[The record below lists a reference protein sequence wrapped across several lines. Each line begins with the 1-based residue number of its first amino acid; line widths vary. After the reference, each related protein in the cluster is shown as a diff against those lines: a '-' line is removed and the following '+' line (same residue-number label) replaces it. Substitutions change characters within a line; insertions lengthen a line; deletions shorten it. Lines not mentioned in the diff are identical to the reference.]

1 MFTRKELKR
10 KGRQSLKKHYL
21 IFLAACLAA
30 AFLASE
36 FRSALTFSTLRSYE
50 LPEDFSRTESP
61 PPSQSRSIAW
71 EDILMNIAEH
81 DTSSGRQLSE
91 QIKQN
96 AIEQSKD
103 GNPMFGRSR
112 GVLSG
117 LINSVSSGSIVVSA
131 VAAIASITGSENL
144 GIFLLILIGELGF
157 FLFWFLIQNT
167 YPVIMRRIFLEG
179 MNYSRVTPQRFLFL
193 LRIKKWLKAS
203 RIMFIKYIFYSLWC
217 LTIAGILIKRYSYF
231 MVPYIAAENPDMSG
245 RDAVTLSRRIMQGH
259 KWECFVLEL
268 SFLGWQFLGLL
279 TFGLFNV
286 FYTNPYKTAVFT
298 QYYGQIR
305 ALAKEKAVP
314 GSELLNDTW
323 LYEKPDPS
331 LIEEKYADVIA
342 VMKKPAD
349 PAGGLTGWRA
359 FFARNFGVL
368 FFAREK
374 EKQYER
380 RQAAWVKF
388 QELMDDADGR
398 AYPVRLSPVPEDS
411 RRMLVDSLNYM
422 RHYSI
427 WSLLV
432 IYLGLAVFG
441 WLWEVAMHLITY
453 GTFVNRGAL
462 HGPWLPIYG
471 LGSVLIL
478 TVLNRLRRHPVI
490 EFCAAIVLCG
500 FLEYMTSVFMEFITG
515 GKKWW
520 DYSGYFLNLNG
531 RICAEGLLA
540 FGIGGIAVVYILA
553 PLIDNIT
560 NRINL
565 NILRPVCIAAAA
577 VFLADSAYSY
587 FYPNT
592 GHGITD
598 IEAQIQ
604 TWELNTYTARF
615 ELQTQN
621 MKDSRTDYLY
631 YLAESVQPVY
641 KHF

>member
-1 MFTRKELKR
+1 MLTRKEMKQ

-36 FRSALTFSTLRSYE
+36 FRSALAFTTIRSYE
-50 LPEDFSRTESP
+50 LPADFSGTESP
-61 PPSQSRSIAW
+61 PPSQRRSIAW

-81 DTSSGRQLSE
+81 DTLSGRQLSE

-96 AIEQSKD
+96 AIEQAKD

-112 GVLSG
+112 GILSG
-117 LINSVSSGSIVVSA
+117 LVNSVSSGSIVVSA
-131 VAAIASITGSENL
+131 VAAVTSITGSENL
-144 GIFLLILIGELGF
+144 GILFLILIGELGF

-179 MNYSRVTPQRFLFL
+179 LNYGRVTPQRFLFL

-203 RIMFIKYIFYSLWC
+203 RIMFVRYIFYTLWC
-217 LTIAGILIKRYSYF
+217 LTIAGIFIKRYSYF

-245 RDAVTLSRRIMQGH
+245 REAVTLSRRIMRGH

-268 SFLGWQFLGLL
+268 SFLGWQILGLL

-286 FYTNPYKTAVFT
+286 LYTNPYKTAVFT
-298 QYYGQIR
+298 QYYGQLR
-305 ALAKEKAVP
+305 ALAKENAVP
-314 GSELLNDTW
+314 VTELLNDTW

-331 LIEEKYADVIA
+331 LIEEKYADVIS
-342 VMKKPAD
+342 VMKNPAD

-368 FFAREK
+368 LFASER
-374 EKQYER
+374 EKQYES

-398 AYPVRLSPVPEDS
+398 AYPVRLFPVPEDS

-422 RHYSI
+422 RHYSV
-427 WSLLV
+427 WSLIV
-432 IYLGLAVFG
+432 IYLGLAIFG

-471 LGSVLIL
+471 LGSVPIL
-478 TVLNRLRRHPVI
+478 TFLNRLRSHPVI

-500 FLEYMTSVFMEFITG
+500 FLEYMTSVFMEFTTG

-553 PLIDNIT
+553 PLIDNII
-560 NRINL
+560 NRINSK
-565 NILRPVCIAAAA
+565 ILRPVCIAVAA
-577 VFLADSAYSY
+577 VFLADFVYSQ

-604 TWELNTYTARF
+604 IRDPDAYTAQF
-615 ELQTQN
+615 EL
-621 MKDSRTDYLY
+621 SPRVTDNGRAY
-631 YLAESVQPVY
+631 YL
-641 KHF
+641 

>member
-1 MFTRKELKR
+1 MLTRKEMKQ

-36 FRSALTFSTLRSYE
+36 FRSALAFTTIRSYE
-50 LPEDFSRTESP
+50 LPADFSGTESP
-61 PPSQSRSIAW
+61 PPSQRRSIAW

-81 DTSSGRQLSE
+81 DTLSGRQLSE

-96 AIEQSKD
+96 AIDQAKD

-112 GVLSG
+112 GILSG
-117 LINSVSSGSIVVSA
+117 LVNSVSSGSIVVSA
-131 VAAIASITGSENL
+131 VAAVTSITGSENL
-144 GIFLLILIGELGF
+144 GILFLILIGELGF

-179 MNYSRVTPQRFLFL
+179 LNYGRVTPQRFLFL

-203 RIMFIKYIFYSLWC
+203 RIMFVRYIFYTLWC
-217 LTIAGILIKRYSYF
+217 LTIAGIFIKRYSYF

-245 RDAVTLSRRIMQGH
+245 REAVTLSRRIMRGH

-268 SFLGWQFLGLL
+268 SFLGWQILGLL

-286 FYTNPYKTAVFT
+286 LYTNPYKTAVFT
-298 QYYGQIR
+298 QYYEQLR
-305 ALAKEKAVP
+305 ALAKENAVP
-314 GSELLNDTW
+314 VTELLNDTW

-331 LIEEKYADVIA
+331 LIEEKYADVIS
-342 VMKKPAD
+342 VMKNPAD

-368 FFAREK
+368 LFARER
-374 EKQYER
+374 EKQYES

-398 AYPVRLSPVPEDS
+398 AYPVRLFPVPEDS

-422 RHYSI
+422 RHYSV
-427 WSLLV
+427 WSLIV
-432 IYLGLAVFG
+432 IYLGLAIFG

-478 TVLNRLRRHPVI
+478 TFLNRLRSHPVI

-500 FLEYMTSVFMEFITG
+500 FLEYMTSVFMEFTTG

-553 PLIDNIT
+553 PLIDNII
-560 NRINL
+560 NRINSK
-565 NILRPVCIAAAA
+565 ILRPVCIAVAA
-577 VFLADSAYSY
+577 VFLADFVYSQ

-604 TWELNTYTARF
+604 IRDPDAYTAQF
-615 ELQTQN
+615 EL
-621 MKDSRTDYLY
+621 SPRVTDNGRAY
-631 YLAESVQPVY
+631 YL
-641 KHF
+641 

>member
-1 MFTRKELKR
+1 MLTRKEMKQ

-36 FRSALTFSTLRSYE
+36 FRSALTFTTIRSYE
-50 LPEDFSRTESP
+50 LPAGFSGTESP
-61 PPSQSRSIAW
+61 PPSQRRSIAW

-81 DTSSGRQLSE
+81 DTLSGRQLSE

-96 AIEQSKD
+96 AIEQAKD

-112 GVLSG
+112 GILSG
-117 LINSVSSGSIVVSA
+117 LVNSVSSGSIVVSA
-131 VAAIASITGSENL
+131 VAAVTSITGSENL
-144 GIFLLILIGELGF
+144 GILFLILIGELGF

-179 MNYSRVTPQRFLFL
+179 MNYGRVTPQRFLFL

-203 RIMFIKYIFYSLWC
+203 RIMFVRYIFYTLWC
-217 LTIAGILIKRYSYF
+217 LTIAGIFIKRYSYF

-245 RDAVTLSRRIMQGH
+245 REAVTLSRRIMRGH

-268 SFLGWQFLGLL
+268 SFLGWQILGLL

-286 FYTNPYKTAVFT
+286 LYTNPYKTAVFT
-298 QYYGQIR
+298 QYYGQLR
-305 ALAKEKAVP
+305 ALAKENAVP
-314 GSELLNDTW
+314 VTELLNDTW

-331 LIEEKYADVIA
+331 LIEEKYADVIS
-342 VMKKPAD
+342 VMKNPAD

-368 FFAREK
+368 LFARER
-374 EKQYER
+374 EIQYES

-388 QELMDDADGR
+388 QELMD
-398 AYPVRLSPVPEDS
+398 PVRLFPVPEDS

-422 RHYSI
+422 RHYSV
-427 WSLLV
+427 WSLIV
-432 IYLGLAVFG
+432 IYLGLAIFG

-478 TVLNRLRRHPVI
+478 TFLNRLRSHPVI

-500 FLEYMTSVFMEFITG
+500 FLEYMTSVFMEFTTG

-553 PLIDNIT
+553 PLIDNII
-560 NRINL
+560 NRINSK
-565 NILRPVCIAAAA
+565 ILRPVCIAVAA
-577 VFLADSAYSY
+577 VFLADFVYSQ

-604 TWELNTYTARF
+604 IRDPDAYTAQF
-615 ELQTQN
+615 EL
-621 MKDSRTDYLY
+621 SPRVTDNGRAY
-631 YLAESVQPVY
+631 YL
-641 KHF
+641 

>member
-1 MFTRKELKR
+1 MLTRKEMKQ

-36 FRSALTFSTLRSYE
+36 FRSALAFTTIRSYE
-50 LPEDFSRTESP
+50 LPADFSGTESP
-61 PPSQSRSIAW
+61 PPSQRRSIAW

-81 DTSSGRQLSE
+81 DTLSGRQLSE

-96 AIEQSKD
+96 AIEQAKD

-112 GVLSG
+112 GILSG
-117 LINSVSSGSIVVSA
+117 LVNSVSSGSIVVSA
-131 VAAIASITGSENL
+131 VAAVTSITGSENL
-144 GIFLLILIGELGF
+144 GILFLILIGELGF

-179 MNYSRVTPQRFLFL
+179 LNYGRVTPQRFLFL

-203 RIMFIKYIFYSLWC
+203 RIMFVRYIFYTLWC
-217 LTIAGILIKRYSYF
+217 LTIAGIFIKRYSYF

-245 RDAVTLSRRIMQGH
+245 REAVTLSRRIMRGH

-268 SFLGWQFLGLL
+268 SFLGWQILGLL

-286 FYTNPYKTAVFT
+286 LYTNPYKTAVFT
-298 QYYGQIR
+298 QYYGQLR
-305 ALAKEKAVP
+305 ALAKENAVAVTK
-314 GSELLNDTW
+314 LLNDTW

-331 LIEEKYADVIA
+331 LVEQKYADVIS
-342 VMKKPAD
+342 VMKNPAD

-368 FFAREK
+368 LFARER
-374 EKQYER
+374 EKQYES

-398 AYPVRLSPVPEDS
+398 AYPVRLFPVPEDS

-422 RHYSI
+422 RHYSV
-427 WSLLV
+427 WSLIV
-432 IYLGLAVFG
+432 IYLGLAIFG

-478 TVLNRLRRHPVI
+478 TFLNRLRSHPVI

-500 FLEYMTSVFMEFITG
+500 FLEYMTSVFMEFTTG

-553 PLIDNIT
+553 PLIDNII
-560 NRINL
+560 NRINSK
-565 NILRPVCIAAAA
+565 ILRPVCIAVAA
-577 VFLADSAYSY
+577 VFLADFVYSQ

-604 TWELNTYTARF
+604 IRDPDAYTAQF
-615 ELQTQN
+615 EL
-621 MKDSRTDYLY
+621 SPRVTDNGRAY
-631 YLAESVQPVY
+631 YL
-641 KHF
+641 

>member
-1 MFTRKELKR
+1 MLTRKEMKQ

-36 FRSALTFSTLRSYE
+36 FRSALAFTTIRSYE
-50 LPEDFSRTESP
+50 LPADFSGTESP
-61 PPSQSRSIAW
+61 PPSQRRSIAW

-81 DTSSGRQLSE
+81 DTLSGRQLSE

-96 AIEQSKD
+96 AIEQAKD

-112 GVLSG
+112 GILSG
-117 LINSVSSGSIVVSA
+117 LVNSVSSGSIVVSA
-131 VAAIASITGSENL
+131 VAAVTSITGSENL
-144 GIFLLILIGELGF
+144 GIACLILRGGVGSV
-157 FLFWFLIQNT
+157 LFWFLIQNT

-179 MNYSRVTPQRFLFL
+179 LNYGRVTPQRFLFL

-203 RIMFIKYIFYSLWC
+203 RIMFVRYIFYTLWC
-217 LTIAGILIKRYSYF
+217 LTIAGIFIKRYSYF

-245 RDAVTLSRRIMQGH
+245 REAVTLSRRIMRGH

-268 SFLGWQFLGLL
+268 SFLGWQILGLL

-286 FYTNPYKTAVFT
+286 LYTNPYKTAVFT
-298 QYYGQIR
+298 QYYGQLR
-305 ALAKEKAVP
+305 ALAKENAVP
-314 GSELLNDTW
+314 VTELLNDTW

-331 LIEEKYADVIA
+331 LIEEKYADVIS
-342 VMKKPAD
+342 VMKNPAD

-368 FFAREK
+368 LFARER
-374 EKQYER
+374 EKQYES

-398 AYPVRLSPVPEDS
+398 AYPVRLFPVPEDS

-422 RHYSI
+422 RHYSV
-427 WSLLV
+427 WSLIV
-432 IYLGLAVFG
+432 IYLGLAIFG

-478 TVLNRLRRHPVI
+478 TFLNRLRSHPVI

-500 FLEYMTSVFMEFITG
+500 FLEYMTSVFMEFTTG

-553 PLIDNIT
+553 PLIDNII
-560 NRINL
+560 NRINSK
-565 NILRPVCIAAAA
+565 ILRPVCIAVAA
-577 VFLADSAYSY
+577 VFLADFVYSQ

-604 TWELNTYTARF
+604 IRDPDAYTAQF
-615 ELQTQN
+615 EL
-621 MKDSRTDYLY
+621 SPRVTDNGRAY
-631 YLAESVQPVY
+631 YL
-641 KHF
+641 

>member
-1 MFTRKELKR
+1 MLTRKEMKQ

-36 FRSALTFSTLRSYE
+36 FRSALTFTTIRSYE
-50 LPEDFSRTESP
+50 LPAGFSGTESP
-61 PPSQSRSIAW
+61 PPSQRRSIAW

-81 DTSSGRQLSE
+81 DTLSGRQLSE

-96 AIEQSKD
+96 AIEQAKD

-112 GVLSG
+112 GILSG
-117 LINSVSSGSIVVSA
+117 LVNSVSSGSIVVSA
-131 VAAIASITGSENL
+131 VAAVTSITGSENL
-144 GIFLLILIGELGF
+144 GILFLILIGELGF

-179 MNYSRVTPQRFLFL
+179 MNYGRVTPQRFLFL

-203 RIMFIKYIFYSLWC
+203 RIMFVRYIFYTLWC
-217 LTIAGILIKRYSYF
+217 LTIAGIFIKRYSYF

-245 RDAVTLSRRIMQGH
+245 REAVTLSRRIMRGH

-268 SFLGWQFLGLL
+268 SFLGWQILGLL

-286 FYTNPYKTAVFT
+286 LYTNPYKTAVFT
-298 QYYGQIR
+298 QYYGQLR
-305 ALAKEKAVP
+305 ALAKENAVP
-314 GSELLNDTW
+314 VTELLNDTW

-331 LIEEKYADVIA
+331 LIEEKYADVIS
-342 VMKKPAD
+342 VMKNPAD

-368 FFAREK
+368 LFARER
-374 EKQYER
+374 EKQYES

-398 AYPVRLSPVPEDS
+398 AYPVRLFPVPEDS

-422 RHYSI
+422 RHYSV
-427 WSLLV
+427 WSLIV
-432 IYLGLAVFG
+432 IYLGLAIFG

-478 TVLNRLRRHPVI
+478 TFLNRLRSHPVI

-500 FLEYMTSVFMEFITG
+500 FLEYMTSVFMEFTTG

-553 PLIDNIT
+553 PLIDNII
-560 NRINL
+560 NRINSK
-565 NILRPVCIAAAA
+565 ILRPVCIAVAA
-577 VFLADSAYSY
+577 VFLADFVYSQ

-604 TWELNTYTARF
+604 IRDPDAYTAQF
-615 ELQTQN
+615 EL
-621 MKDSRTDYLY
+621 SPRVTDNGRAY
-631 YLAESVQPVY
+631 YL
-641 KHF
+641 

>member
-1 MFTRKELKR
+1 MLTRKEMKQ

-36 FRSALTFSTLRSYE
+36 FRSALAFTTIRSYE
-50 LPEDFSRTESP
+50 LPADFSGTESP
-61 PPSQSRSIAW
+61 PPSQRRSIAW

-81 DTSSGRQLSE
+81 DTLSGRQLSE

-96 AIEQSKD
+96 AIEQAKD

-112 GVLSG
+112 GILSG
-117 LINSVSSGSIVVSA
+117 LVNSVSSGSIVVSA
-131 VAAIASITGSENL
+131 VAAVTSITGSENL
-144 GIFLLILIGELGF
+144 GILFLILIGELGF

-179 MNYSRVTPQRFLFL
+179 LNYGRVTPQRFLFL

-203 RIMFIKYIFYSLWC
+203 RIMFVRYIFYTLWC
-217 LTIAGILIKRYSYF
+217 LTIAGIFIKRYSYF

-245 RDAVTLSRRIMQGH
+245 REAVTLSRRIMRGH

-268 SFLGWQFLGLL
+268 SFLGWQILGLL

-298 QYYGQIR
+298 QYYGQLR
-305 ALAKEKAVP
+305 ALAKENAVP
-314 GSELLNDTW
+314 VTELLNDTW

-331 LIEEKYADVIA
+331 LIEEKYADVIS
-342 VMKKPAD
+342 VMKNPAD

-368 FFAREK
+368 LFARER

-398 AYPVRLSPVPEDS
+398 AYPVRLFPVPEGS

-422 RHYSI
+422 RHYSV
-427 WSLLV
+427 WSLIV
-432 IYLGLAVFG
+432 IYLGLAIFG

-478 TVLNRLRRHPVI
+478 TFLNRLRSHPVI

-500 FLEYMTSVFMEFITG
+500 FLEYMTSVFMEFTTG

-553 PLIDNIT
+553 PLIDNII
-560 NRINL
+560 NRINSK
-565 NILRPVCIAAAA
+565 ILRPVCIAVAA
-577 VFLADSAYSY
+577 VFLADFVYSQ

-604 TWELNTYTARF
+604 IRDPDAYTAQF
-615 ELQTQN
+615 EL
-621 MKDSRTDYLY
+621 SPRVTDNGRAY
-631 YLAESVQPVY
+631 YL
-641 KHF
+641 

>member
-1 MFTRKELKR
+1 MLTRKEMKQ

-36 FRSALTFSTLRSYE
+36 FRSALAFTTIRSYE
-50 LPEDFSRTESP
+50 LPADFSGTESP
-61 PPSQSRSIAW
+61 PPSQRRSIAW

-81 DTSSGRQLSE
+81 DTLSGRQLSE

-96 AIEQSKD
+96 AIEQAKD

-112 GVLSG
+112 GILSG
-117 LINSVSSGSIVVSA
+117 LVNSVSSGSIVVSA
-131 VAAIASITGSENL
+131 VAAVTSITGSENL
-144 GIFLLILIGELGF
+144 GILFLILIGELGF

-179 MNYSRVTPQRFLFL
+179 LNYGRVTPQRFLFL

-203 RIMFIKYIFYSLWC
+203 RIMFVRYIFYTLWC
-217 LTIAGILIKRYSYF
+217 LTIAGIFIKRYSYF
-231 MVPYIAAENPDMSG
+231 MVPYIVAENPDMSG
-245 RDAVTLSRRIMQGH
+245 REAVTLSRRIMRGH

-268 SFLGWQFLGLL
+268 SFLGWQILGLL

-286 FYTNPYKTAVFT
+286 LYTNPYKTAVFT
-298 QYYGQIR
+298 QYYEQLR
-305 ALAKEKAVP
+305 ALAKENAVP
-314 GSELLNDTW
+314 VTELLNDTW

-331 LIEEKYADVIA
+331 LIEEKYADVIS
-342 VMKKPAD
+342 VMKNPAD

-368 FFAREK
+368 LFARER
-374 EKQYER
+374 EKQYES

-398 AYPVRLSPVPEDS
+398 AYPVRLFPVPEDS

-422 RHYSI
+422 RHYSV
-427 WSLLV
+427 WSLIV
-432 IYLGLAVFG
+432 IYLGLAIFG

-478 TVLNRLRRHPVI
+478 TFLNRLRSHPVI

-500 FLEYMTSVFMEFITG
+500 FLEYMTSVFMEFTTG

-553 PLIDNIT
+553 PLIDNII
-560 NRINL
+560 NRINSK
-565 NILRPVCIAAAA
+565 ILRPVCIAVAA
-577 VFLADSAYSY
+577 VFLADFVYSQ

-604 TWELNTYTARF
+604 IRDPDAYTAQF
-615 ELQTQN
+615 EL
-621 MKDSRTDYLY
+621 SPRVTDNGRAY
-631 YLAESVQPVY
+631 YL
-641 KHF
+641 

>member
-1 MFTRKELKR
+1 MLTRKEMKQ

-36 FRSALTFSTLRSYE
+36 FRSALAFTTIRSYE
-50 LPEDFSRTESP
+50 LPADFSGTESP
-61 PPSQSRSIAW
+61 PPSQRRSIAW

-81 DTSSGRQLSE
+81 DTLSGRQLSE

-96 AIEQSKD
+96 AIEQAKD

-112 GVLSG
+112 GILSG
-117 LINSVSSGSIVVSA
+117 LVNSVSSGSIVVSA
-131 VAAIASITGSENL
+131 VAAVTSITGSENL
-144 GIFLLILIGELGF
+144 GILFLILIGELGF

-179 MNYSRVTPQRFLFL
+179 LNYGRVTPQRFLFL

-203 RIMFIKYIFYSLWC
+203 RIMFVRYIFYTLWC
-217 LTIAGILIKRYSYF
+217 LTIAGIFIKRYSYF

-245 RDAVTLSRRIMQGH
+245 REAVTLSRRIMRGH

-268 SFLGWQFLGLL
+268 SFLGWQILGLL

-286 FYTNPYKTAVFT
+286 LYTNPYKTAVFT
-298 QYYGQIR
+298 QYYGQLR
-305 ALAKEKAVP
+305 ALAKENAVP
-314 GSELLNDTW
+314 VTELLNDTW

-331 LIEEKYADVIA
+331 LIEEKYADVIS
-342 VMKKPAD
+342 VMKNPAD

-368 FFAREK
+368 LFARER
-374 EKQYER
+374 EKQYES

-398 AYPVRLSPVPEDS
+398 AYPVRLFPVPEDS

-422 RHYSI
+422 RHYSV
-427 WSLLV
+427 WSLIV
-432 IYLGLAVFG
+432 IYLGLGIFG
-441 WLWEVAMHLITY
+441 WLWVVAMHLITY

-478 TVLNRLRRHPVI
+478 TFLNRLRSHPVI

-500 FLEYMTSVFMEFITG
+500 FLEYMTSVFTEFTTG

-531 RICAEGLLA
+531 RVCAEGLLA

-553 PLIDNIT
+553 PLIDNII
-560 NRINL
+560 NRINSK
-565 NILRPVCIAAAA
+565 ILRPVCIAVAA
-577 VFLADSAYSY
+577 VFLADFVYSQ

-604 TWELNTYTARF
+604 IRDPDAYTAQF
-615 ELQTQN
+615 EL
-621 MKDSRTDYLY
+621 SPRVTDNGRAY
-631 YLAESVQPVY
+631 YL
-641 KHF
+641 

>member
-1 MFTRKELKR
+1 MLTRKEMKQ

-36 FRSALTFSTLRSYE
+36 FRSALAFTTIRSYE
-50 LPEDFSRTESP
+50 LPADFSGTESP
-61 PPSQSRSIAW
+61 PPSQRRSIAW

-81 DTSSGRQLSE
+81 DTLSGRQLSE

-96 AIEQSKD
+96 AIEQAKD

-112 GVLSG
+112 GILSG
-117 LINSVSSGSIVVSA
+117 LVNSVSSGSIVVSA
-131 VAAIASITGSENL
+131 VAAVTSITGSENL
-144 GIFLLILIGELGF
+144 GILFLILIGELGF

-179 MNYSRVTPQRFLFL
+179 LNYGRVTPQRFLFL

-203 RIMFIKYIFYSLWC
+203 RIMFVRYIFYTLWC
-217 LTIAGILIKRYSYF
+217 LTIAGIFIKRYSYF

-245 RDAVTLSRRIMQGH
+245 REAVTLSRRIMRGH
-259 KWECFVLEL
+259 KWECFVFEL
-268 SFLGWQFLGLL
+268 SFLGWQILGLL

-286 FYTNPYKTAVFT
+286 LYTYKTAVFT
-298 QYYGQIR
+298 QYYGQLR
-305 ALAKEKAVP
+305 ALAKENAVP
-314 GSELLNDTW
+314 VTELLNDTW

-331 LIEEKYADVIA
+331 LIEEKYADVIS
-342 VMKKPAD
+342 VMKNPAD

-368 FFAREK
+368 LFARER
-374 EKQYER
+374 EKQYES

-398 AYPVRLSPVPEDS
+398 AYPVRLFPVPEDS

-422 RHYSI
+422 RHYSV
-427 WSLLV
+427 WSLIV
-432 IYLGLAVFG
+432 IYLGLAIFG

-478 TVLNRLRRHPVI
+478 TFLNRLRSHPVI

-500 FLEYMTSVFMEFITG
+500 FLEYMTSVFMEFTTG

-553 PLIDNIT
+553 PLIDNII
-560 NRINL
+560 NRINSK
-565 NILRPVCIAAAA
+565 ILRPVCIAVAA
-577 VFLADSAYSY
+577 VFLADFVYSQ

-604 TWELNTYTARF
+604 IRDPDAYTAQF
-615 ELQTQN
+615 EL
-621 MKDSRTDYLY
+621 SPRVTDNGRAY
-631 YLAESVQPVY
+631 YL
-641 KHF
+641 

>member
-1 MFTRKELKR
+1 
-10 KGRQSLKKHYL
+10 
-21 IFLAACLAA
+21 
-30 AFLASE
+30 
-36 FRSALTFSTLRSYE
+36 
-50 LPEDFSRTESP
+50 
-61 PPSQSRSIAW
+61 
-71 EDILMNIAEH
+71 
-81 DTSSGRQLSE
+81 
-91 QIKQN
+91 
-96 AIEQSKD
+96 
-103 GNPMFGRSR
+103 
-112 GVLSG
+112 
-117 LINSVSSGSIVVSA
+117 
-131 VAAIASITGSENL
+131 
-144 GIFLLILIGELGF
+144 
-157 FLFWFLIQNT
+157 
-167 YPVIMRRIFLEG
+167 MRRIFLEG
-179 MNYSRVTPQRFLFL
+179 LNYGRVTPQRFLFL

-203 RIMFIKYIFYSLWC
+203 RIMFVRYIFYTLWC
-217 LTIAGILIKRYSYF
+217 LTIAGIFIKRYSYF

-245 RDAVTLSRRIMQGH
+245 REAVTLSRRIMRGH

-268 SFLGWQFLGLL
+268 SFLGWQILGLL

-286 FYTNPYKTAVFT
+286 LYTNPYKTAVFT
-298 QYYGQIR
+298 QYYGQLR
-305 ALAKEKAVP
+305 ALAKENAVP
-314 GSELLNDTW
+314 VTELLNDTW

-331 LIEEKYADVIA
+331 LIEEKYADVIS
-342 VMKKPAD
+342 VMKNPAD

-368 FFAREK
+368 LFARER
-374 EKQYER
+374 EKQYES

-398 AYPVRLSPVPEDS
+398 AYPVRLFPVPEDS

-422 RHYSI
+422 RHYSV
-427 WSLLV
+427 WSLIV
-432 IYLGLAVFG
+432 IYLGLAIFG

-478 TVLNRLRRHPVI
+478 TFLNRLRSHPVI

-500 FLEYMTSVFMEFITG
+500 FLEYMSSVFMEFTTG

-553 PLIDNIT
+553 PLIDNII
-560 NRINL
+560 NRINSK
-565 NILRPVCIAAAA
+565 ILRPVCIAVAA
-577 VFLADSAYSY
+577 VFLADFVYSQ

-604 TWELNTYTARF
+604 IRDPDAYTAQF
-615 ELQTQN
+615 EL
-621 MKDSRTDYLY
+621 SPRVTDNGRAY
-631 YLAESVQPVY
+631 YL
-641 KHF
+641 

>member
-1 MFTRKELKR
+1 MLTRKEMKQ

-36 FRSALTFSTLRSYE
+36 FRSALAFTTIRSYE
-50 LPEDFSRTESP
+50 LPADFSGTESP
-61 PPSQSRSIAW
+61 PPSQRRSIAW

-81 DTSSGRQLSE
+81 DTLSGRQLSE

-96 AIEQSKD
+96 AIEQAKD

-112 GVLSG
+112 GILSG
-117 LINSVSSGSIVVSA
+117 LVNSVSSGSIVVSA
-131 VAAIASITGSENL
+131 VAAVTSITGSENL
-144 GIFLLILIGELGF
+144 GILFLILIGELGF

-179 MNYSRVTPQRFLFL
+179 LNYGRVTPQRFLFL

-203 RIMFIKYIFYSLWC
+203 RIMFVRYIFYTLWC
-217 LTIAGILIKRYSYF
+217 LTIAGIFIKRYSYF

-245 RDAVTLSRRIMQGH
+245 REAVTLSRRIMRGH

-268 SFLGWQFLGLL
+268 SFLGWQILGLL

-286 FYTNPYKTAVFT
+286 LYTNPYKTAVFT
-298 QYYGQIR
+298 QYYGQLR
-305 ALAKEKAVP
+305 ALAKENAVP
-314 GSELLNDTW
+314 VTELLNDTW
-323 LYEKPDPS
+323 IYEKPDPS
-331 LIEEKYADVIA
+331 LIEEKYADVIS
-342 VMKKPAD
+342 VMKNPAD

-368 FFAREK
+368 LFARER

-398 AYPVRLSPVPEDS
+398 AYPVRLFPVPEGS

-422 RHYSI
+422 RHYSV
-427 WSLLV
+427 WSLIV
-432 IYLGLAVFG
+432 IYLGLAIFG

-478 TVLNRLRRHPVI
+478 TFLNRLRSHPVI

-500 FLEYMTSVFMEFITG
+500 FLEYMTSVFMEFTTG

-553 PLIDNIT
+553 PLIDNII
-560 NRINL
+560 NRINSK
-565 NILRPVCIAAAA
+565 ILRPVCIAVAA
-577 VFLADSAYSY
+577 VFLADFVYSQ

-604 TWELNTYTARF
+604 IRDPDAYTAQF
-615 ELQTQN
+615 EL
-621 MKDSRTDYLY
+621 SPRVTDNGRAY
-631 YLAESVQPVY
+631 YL
-641 KHF
+641 

>member
-1 MFTRKELKR
+1 MKQ

-36 FRSALTFSTLRSYE
+36 FRSALTFTTIRSYE
-50 LPEDFSRTESP
+50 LPADFSETESP
-61 PPSQSRSIAW
+61 PPSQRRSIAW
-71 EDILMNIAEH
+71 EDILINIAEH

-96 AIEQSKD
+96 AIEQAEE

-112 GVLSG
+112 GALSG
-117 LINSVSSGSIVVSA
+117 LVNSVSSGSIVVSA

-144 GIFLLILIGELGF
+144 GILLLILIGELGF
-157 FLFWFLIQNT
+157 FLFWFLVQNT
-167 YPVIMRRIFLEG
+167 YPVIIRRIFLEG
-179 MNYSRVTPQRFLFL
+179 LNYSRVTPQRFLFL

-203 RIMFIKYIFYSLWC
+203 RIMFVRYIFYTLWC
-217 LTIAGILIKRYSYF
+217 LTIGGILIKRYSYF
-231 MVPYIAAENPDMSG
+231 MVPYIAAENPDMNG
-245 RDAVTLSRRIMQGH
+245 REAVTLSRRIMQGH

-268 SFLGWQFLGLL
+268 SFLGWQILGLL

-286 FYTNPYKTAVFT
+286 LYTNPYKTAVFT
-298 QYYGQIR
+298 QYYSQLR

-323 LYEKPDPS
+323 LYEKPAPS

-349 PAGGLTGWRA
+349 PAAGLTGWRA

-374 EKQYER
+374 EKQYES

-398 AYPVRLSPVPEDS
+398 AYPVRLFPVPEDS

-422 RHYSI
+422 RHYSV
-427 WSLLV
+427 WSLIV
-432 IYLGLAVFG
+432 IYLGLAIFG

-500 FLEYMTSVFMEFITG
+500 FLEYMTSVFMEFTTG

-560 NRINL
+560 NRINP
-565 NILRPVCIAAAA
+565 NILRPVCIAVSI
-577 VFLADSAYSY
+577 VFLADSVYSH

-598 IEAQIQ
+598 IQAQIQ
-604 TWELNTYTARF
+604 PLELNTYTARF

-621 MKDSRTDYLY
+621 MKDSWTGYLY
-631 YLAESVQPVY
+631 YLSESVQPVCQQ
-641 KHF
+641 F

>member
-1 MFTRKELKR
+1 MLTRKEMKQ

-36 FRSALTFSTLRSYE
+36 FRSALAFTTIRSYE
-50 LPEDFSRTESP
+50 LPADFSGTESP
-61 PPSQSRSIAW
+61 PPSQRRSIAW

-81 DTSSGRQLSE
+81 DTLSGRQLSE

-96 AIEQSKD
+96 AIEQAKD

-112 GVLSG
+112 GILSG
-117 LINSVSSGSIVVSA
+117 LVNSVSSGSIVVSA
-131 VAAIASITGSENL
+131 VAAVTSITGSENL
-144 GIFLLILIGELGF
+144 GILFLILIGELGF

-179 MNYSRVTPQRFLFL
+179 LNYGRVTPQRFLFL

-203 RIMFIKYIFYSLWC
+203 RIMFVRYIFYTLWC
-217 LTIAGILIKRYSYF
+217 LTIAGIFIKRYSYF

-245 RDAVTLSRRIMQGH
+245 REAVTLSRRIMRGH

-268 SFLGWQFLGLL
+268 SFLGWQILGLL
-279 TFGLFNV
+279 TFGLFSV
-286 FYTNPYKTAVFT
+286 LYTNPYKTAVFT
-298 QYYGQIR
+298 QYYEQLR
-305 ALAKEKAVP
+305 ALAKENAVP
-314 GSELLNDTW
+314 VTELLNDTW

-331 LIEEKYADVIA
+331 LIEEKYADVIS
-342 VMKKPAD
+342 VMKNPAD

-368 FFAREK
+368 LFARER
-374 EKQYER
+374 EKQYES

-398 AYPVRLSPVPEDS
+398 AYPVRLFPVPEDS

-422 RHYSI
+422 RHYSV
-427 WSLLV
+427 WSLIV
-432 IYLGLAVFG
+432 IYLGLAIFG

-478 TVLNRLRRHPVI
+478 TFLNRLRSHPVI

-500 FLEYMTSVFMEFITG
+500 FLEYMTSVFMEFTTG

-553 PLIDNIT
+553 PLIDNII
-560 NRINL
+560 NRINSK
-565 NILRPVCIAAAA
+565 ILRPVCIAVAA
-577 VFLADSAYSY
+577 VFLADFVYSQ

-604 TWELNTYTARF
+604 IRDPDAYTAQF
-615 ELQTQN
+615 EL
-621 MKDSRTDYLY
+621 SPRVTDNGRAY
-631 YLAESVQPVY
+631 YL
-641 KHF
+641 

>member
-1 MFTRKELKR
+1 MLTRKEMKQ

-36 FRSALTFSTLRSYE
+36 FRSALAFTTIRSYE
-50 LPEDFSRTESP
+50 LPADFSGTESP
-61 PPSQSRSIAW
+61 PPSQRRSIAW

-81 DTSSGRQLSE
+81 DTLSGRQLSE

-96 AIEQSKD
+96 AIEQAKD

-112 GVLSG
+112 GILSG
-117 LINSVSSGSIVVSA
+117 LVNSVSSGSIVVSA
-131 VAAIASITGSENL
+131 VAAVTSITGSENL
-144 GIFLLILIGELGF
+144 GILFLILIGELGF

-179 MNYSRVTPQRFLFL
+179 LNYGRVTPQRFLFL

-203 RIMFIKYIFYSLWC
+203 RIMFVRYIFYTLWC
-217 LTIAGILIKRYSYF
+217 LTIAGIFIKRYSYF

-245 RDAVTLSRRIMQGH
+245 REAVTLSRRIMRGH

-268 SFLGWQFLGLL
+268 SFLGWQILGLL

-286 FYTNPYKTAVFT
+286 LYTNPYKTAVFT
-298 QYYGQIR
+298 QYYGQLR
-305 ALAKEKAVP
+305 ALAKENAVP
-314 GSELLNDTW
+314 VTELLNDTW

-331 LIEEKYADVIA
+331 LIEEKYADVIS
-342 VMKKPAD
+342 VMKNPAD

-368 FFAREK
+368 LFARER
-374 EKQYER
+374 EKQYES

-398 AYPVRLSPVPEDS
+398 AYPVRLFPVPEDS

-422 RHYSI
+422 RHYSV
-427 WSLLV
+427 WSLIV
-432 IYLGLAVFG
+432 IYLGLGIFG

-478 TVLNRLRRHPVI
+478 TFLNRLRSHPVI

-500 FLEYMTSVFMEFITG
+500 FLEYMTSVFMEFTTG

-553 PLIDNIT
+553 PLIDNII
-560 NRINL
+560 NRINSK
-565 NILRPVCIAAAA
+565 ILRPVCIAVAA
-577 VFLADSAYSY
+577 VFLADFVYSQ

-604 TWELNTYTARF
+604 IRDPDAYTAQF
-615 ELQTQN
+615 ELSPQV
-621 MKDSRTDYLY
+621 TDNGRAY
-631 YLAESVQPVY
+631 YL
-641 KHF
+641 

>member
-1 MFTRKELKR
+1 MLTRKEMKQ

-36 FRSALTFSTLRSYE
+36 FRSALAFTTIRSYE
-50 LPEDFSRTESP
+50 LPADFSGTESP
-61 PPSQSRSIAW
+61 PPSQRRSIAW
-71 EDILMNIAEH
+71 EDILMNIAKH
-81 DTSSGRQLSE
+81 DTLSGRQLSE

-96 AIEQSKD
+96 AIEQAKD

-112 GVLSG
+112 GILSG
-117 LINSVSSGSIVVSA
+117 LVNSVSSGSIVVSA
-131 VAAIASITGSENL
+131 VAAVTSITGSENL
-144 GIFLLILIGELGF
+144 GILFLILIGELGF

-179 MNYSRVTPQRFLFL
+179 LNYGRVTPQRFLFL

-203 RIMFIKYIFYSLWC
+203 RIMFVRYIFYTLWC
-217 LTIAGILIKRYSYF
+217 LTIAGIFIKRYSYF

-245 RDAVTLSRRIMQGH
+245 REAVTLSRRIMRGH

-268 SFLGWQFLGLL
+268 SFLGWQILGLL

-286 FYTNPYKTAVFT
+286 LYTNPYKTAVFT
-298 QYYGQIR
+298 QYYEQLR
-305 ALAKEKAVP
+305 ALAKENAVP
-314 GSELLNDTW
+314 VTELLNDTW
-323 LYEKPDPS
+323 LYERPDPS
-331 LIEEKYADVIA
+331 LIEEKYADVIS
-342 VMKKPAD
+342 VMKNPAD

-368 FFAREK
+368 LFARER
-374 EKQYER
+374 EKQYES

-398 AYPVRLSPVPEDS
+398 AYPVRLFPVPEDS

-422 RHYSI
+422 RHYSV
-427 WSLLV
+427 WSLIV
-432 IYLGLAVFG
+432 IYLGLAIFG

-478 TVLNRLRRHPVI
+478 TFLNRLRSHPVI

-500 FLEYMTSVFMEFITG
+500 FLEYMTSVFMEFTTG

-553 PLIDNIT
+553 PLIDNII
-560 NRINL
+560 NRINSK
-565 NILRPVCIAAAA
+565 ILRPVCIAVAA
-577 VFLADSAYSY
+577 VFLADFVYSQ

-604 TWELNTYTARF
+604 IRDPDAYTAQF
-615 ELQTQN
+615 EL
-621 MKDSRTDYLY
+621 SPRVTDNGRAY
-631 YLAESVQPVY
+631 YL
-641 KHF
+641 

>member
-1 MFTRKELKR
+1 MLTRKEMKQ

-36 FRSALTFSTLRSYE
+36 FRSALAFTTIRSYE
-50 LPEDFSRTESP
+50 LPADFSGTESP
-61 PPSQSRSIAW
+61 PPSQRRSIAW

-81 DTSSGRQLSE
+81 DALSGRQLSE

-96 AIEQSKD
+96 AIEQAKD

-112 GVLSG
+112 GILSG
-117 LINSVSSGSIVVSA
+117 LVNSVSSGSIVVSA
-131 VAAIASITGSENL
+131 VAAVTSITGSENL
-144 GIFLLILIGELGF
+144 GILFLILIGELGF

-179 MNYSRVTPQRFLFL
+179 LNYGRVTPQRFLFL

-203 RIMFIKYIFYSLWC
+203 RIMFVRYIFYTLWC
-217 LTIAGILIKRYSYF
+217 LTIAGIFIKRYSYF

-245 RDAVTLSRRIMQGH
+245 REAVTLSRRIMRGH

-268 SFLGWQFLGLL
+268 SFLGWQILGLL

-286 FYTNPYKTAVFT
+286 LYTNPYKTAVFT
-298 QYYGQIR
+298 QYYGQLR
-305 ALAKEKAVP
+305 ALAKENAVP
-314 GSELLNDTW
+314 VTELLNDTW

-331 LIEEKYADVIA
+331 LIEEKYADVIS
-342 VMKKPAD
+342 VMKNPAD

-368 FFAREK
+368 LFARER
-374 EKQYER
+374 EKQYES

-398 AYPVRLSPVPEDS
+398 AYPVRLFPVPEDS

-422 RHYSI
+422 RHYSV
-427 WSLLV
+427 WSLIV
-432 IYLGLAVFG
+432 IYLGLAIFG

-478 TVLNRLRRHPVI
+478 TVLSRLRSPPVI
-490 EFCAAIVLCG
+490 EFCAAFVLCG
-500 FLEYMTSVFMEFITG
+500 FLEYMTSVFMEFTTG

-553 PLIDNIT
+553 PLIDNII
-560 NRINL
+560 NRINSK
-565 NILRPVCIAAAA
+565 ILRPVCIAVAA
-577 VFLADSAYSY
+577 VFLADFVYSQ

-604 TWELNTYTARF
+604 IRDPDAYTAQF
-615 ELQTQN
+615 EL
-621 MKDSRTDYLY
+621 SPRVTDNGRAY
-631 YLAESVQPVY
+631 YL
-641 KHF
+641 

>member
-1 MFTRKELKR
+1 MLTRKEMKQ

-36 FRSALTFSTLRSYE
+36 FRSALAFTTIRSYE
-50 LPEDFSRTESP
+50 LPADFSGTESP
-61 PPSQSRSIAW
+61 PPSQRRSIAW

-81 DTSSGRQLSE
+81 DTLSGRQLSE

-96 AIEQSKD
+96 AIEQAKD

-112 GVLSG
+112 GILSG
-117 LINSVSSGSIVVSA
+117 LVNSVSSGSIVVSA
-131 VAAIASITGSENL
+131 VAAVTSITGSENL
-144 GIFLLILIGELGF
+144 GILFLILIGELGF

-179 MNYSRVTPQRFLFL
+179 LNYGRVTPQRFLFL

-203 RIMFIKYIFYSLWC
+203 RIMFVRYIFYTLWC
-217 LTIAGILIKRYSYF
+217 LTIAGIFIKRYSYF

-245 RDAVTLSRRIMQGH
+245 REAVTLSRRIMRGH

-268 SFLGWQFLGLL
+268 SFLGWQILGLL

-286 FYTNPYKTAVFT
+286 LYTNPYKTAVFT
-298 QYYGQIR
+298 QYYEQLR
-305 ALAKEKAVP
+305 ALAKENAVP
-314 GSELLNDTW
+314 VTELLNDTW

-331 LIEEKYADVIA
+331 LIEEKYADVIS
-342 VMKKPAD
+342 VMKNPAD

-368 FFAREK
+368 LFARER
-374 EKQYER
+374 EKQYES

-398 AYPVRLSPVPEDS
+398 AYPVRLFPVPEDS

-422 RHYSI
+422 RHYSV
-427 WSLLV
+427 WSLIV
-432 IYLGLAVFG
+432 IYLGLAIFG

-453 GTFVNRGAL
+453 GTFVNRGTL

-478 TVLNRLRRHPVI
+478 TFLNRLRSHPVI

-500 FLEYMTSVFMEFITG
+500 FLEYMTSVFMEFTTG

-553 PLIDNIT
+553 PLIDNII
-560 NRINL
+560 NRINSK
-565 NILRPVCIAAAA
+565 ILRPVCIAVAA
-577 VFLADSAYSY
+577 VFLADFVYSQ

-604 TWELNTYTARF
+604 IRDPDAYTAQF
-615 ELQTQN
+615 EL
-621 MKDSRTDYLY
+621 SPRVTDNGRAY
-631 YLAESVQPVY
+631 YL
-641 KHF
+641 

>member
-1 MFTRKELKR
+1 MLTRKEMKQ

-36 FRSALTFSTLRSYE
+36 FRSALAFTTIRSYE
-50 LPEDFSRTESP
+50 LPADFSGTESP
-61 PPSQSRSIAW
+61 PPSQRRSIAW

-81 DTSSGRQLSE
+81 DTLSGRQLSE

-96 AIEQSKD
+96 AIEQAKD

-112 GVLSG
+112 GILSG
-117 LINSVSSGSIVVSA
+117 LVNSVSSGSIVVSA
-131 VAAIASITGSENL
+131 VAAVTSITGSENL
-144 GIFLLILIGELGF
+144 GILFLILIGELGF

-179 MNYSRVTPQRFLFL
+179 LNYGRVTPQRFLFL

-203 RIMFIKYIFYSLWC
+203 RIMFVRYIFYTLWC
-217 LTIAGILIKRYSYF
+217 LTIAGIFIKRYSYF

-245 RDAVTLSRRIMQGH
+245 REAVTLSRRIMRGH

-268 SFLGWQFLGLL
+268 SFLGWQILGLL

-286 FYTNPYKTAVFT
+286 LYTYKTAVFT
-298 QYYGQIR
+298 QYYGQLR
-305 ALAKEKAVP
+305 ALAKENAVP
-314 GSELLNDTW
+314 VTELLNDTW

-331 LIEEKYADVIA
+331 LIEEKYADVIS
-342 VMKKPAD
+342 VMKNPAD

-368 FFAREK
+368 LFARER
-374 EKQYER
+374 EKQYES

-398 AYPVRLSPVPEDS
+398 AYPVRLFPVPEDS

-422 RHYSI
+422 RHYSV
-427 WSLLV
+427 WSLIV
-432 IYLGLAVFG
+432 IYLGLAIFG

-478 TVLNRLRRHPVI
+478 TFLNRLRSHPVI

-500 FLEYMTSVFMEFITG
+500 FLEYMTSVFMEFTTG

-553 PLIDNIT
+553 PLIDNII
-560 NRINL
+560 NRINSK
-565 NILRPVCIAAAA
+565 ILRPVCIAVAA
-577 VFLADSAYSY
+577 VFLADFVYSQ

-604 TWELNTYTARF
+604 IRDPDAYTAQF
-615 ELQTQN
+615 EL
-621 MKDSRTDYLY
+621 SPRVTDNGRAY
-631 YLAESVQPVY
+631 YL
-641 KHF
+641 

>member
-1 MFTRKELKR
+1 MLTRKEMKQ

-36 FRSALTFSTLRSYE
+36 FRSALAFTTIRSYE
-50 LPEDFSRTESP
+50 LPADFSGTESP
-61 PPSQSRSIAW
+61 PPSQRRSIAW

-81 DTSSGRQLSE
+81 DTLSGRQLSE

-96 AIEQSKD
+96 AIEQAKD

-112 GVLSG
+112 GILSG
-117 LINSVSSGSIVVSA
+117 LVNSVSSGSIVVSA
-131 VAAIASITGSENL
+131 VAAVTSITGSENL
-144 GIFLLILIGELGF
+144 GILFLILIGELGF

-179 MNYSRVTPQRFLFL
+179 MNYGRVTPQRFLFL

-203 RIMFIKYIFYSLWC
+203 RIMFVRYIFYTLWC
-217 LTIAGILIKRYSYF
+217 LTIAGIFIKRYSYF

-245 RDAVTLSRRIMQGH
+245 REAVTLSRRIMRGH

-268 SFLGWQFLGLL
+268 SFLGWQILGLL

-286 FYTNPYKTAVFT
+286 LYTNPYKTAVFT
-298 QYYGQIR
+298 QYYGQLR
-305 ALAKEKAVP
+305 ALAKENAVP
-314 GSELLNDTW
+314 VTELLNDTW
-323 LYEKPDPS
+323 IYEKPDPS
-331 LIEEKYADVIA
+331 LIEEKYADVIS
-342 VMKKPAD
+342 VMKNPAD

-368 FFAREK
+368 LFARER

-388 QELMDDADGR
+388 QELMDDTDGR
-398 AYPVRLSPVPEDS
+398 AYPVRLFPVPEGS

-422 RHYSI
+422 RHYSV
-427 WSLLV
+427 WSLIV
-432 IYLGLAVFG
+432 IYLGLAIFG

-478 TVLNRLRRHPVI
+478 TFLNRLRSHPVI

-500 FLEYMTSVFMEFITG
+500 FLEYMTSVFMEFTTG

-553 PLIDNIT
+553 PLIDNII
-560 NRINL
+560 NRINSK
-565 NILRPVCIAAAA
+565 ILRPVCIAVAA
-577 VFLADSAYSY
+577 VFLADFVYSQ

-604 TWELNTYTARF
+604 IRDPDAYTAQF
-615 ELQTQN
+615 EL
-621 MKDSRTDYLY
+621 SPRVTDNGRAY
-631 YLAESVQPVY
+631 YL
-641 KHF
+641 